1 MLRLTISK
9 GHETVRSLELAP
21 GRHLVGRQES
31 CAVVLADPDVS
42 SVHAQIEV
50 GEREIVVKDM
60 ESLNGVFSRGKKV
73 GKASFTQDVDFEIAG
88 YSFTGR
94 FKPGKRRL
102 GLPAVSLP
110 GLKALVPA
118 VLLLAVLGT
127 LCAFWLAGA
136 SAVHQATQRESLRRG
151 TLLARS
157 LAEQNI
163 CPLRARLTGEVR
175 VTPVSAEEGVRYA
188 FVADQYGKVLAP
200 AQAIGKILDHPKVTE
215 ALRQGLTTMYEG
227 PEGETLLA
235 SPIKDA
241 GGVLGVAVISYAPG
255 SGLDGPSLSGPALL
269 GVAAAVVLA
278 LAGSWLVL
286 RAFFGPVES
295 LTEQIGLALKTGE
308 RGLNLRD
315 LDPRLASLGQAVER
329 VLLLPRA
336 QDEPR
341 GGRAAASPAGA
352 PAKPAHGDRDGHAPA
367 ASGLE
372 AQPGPCFLLDLGGY
386 RILAWNKAFEPL
398 AASGTQTPV
407 HLLQGLAAPDHL
419 TAVLA
424 LLENPEAS
432 GETALEGAFAS
443 VAKTPAG
450 PGQALFLF
458 KDAHHG

>member
-9 GHETVRSLELAP
+9 GPETLRSLELAP
-21 GRHLVGRQES
+21 GRHLVGRQEG
-31 CAVVLADPDVS
+31 CAVVLADSDVS

-50 GEREIVVKDM
+50 GEREVVVKDM
-60 ESLNGVFSRGKKV
+60 ESLNGVFSRGKKI
-73 GKASFTQDVDFEIAG
+73 GKVSFSQDVDFEIAG

-94 FKPGKRRL
+94 FKSGKRRQ
-102 GLPAVSLP
+102 GLPAFSLP
-110 GLKALVPA
+110 GIKVLVPA

-127 LCAFWLAGA
+127 LCAFWRAGV
-136 SAVHQATQRESLRRG
+136 SAVNQATQRESLRRG

-215 ALRQGLTTMYEG
+215 ALHQGQTTMYEG
-227 PEGETLLA
+227 SEGEILLA

-241 GGVLGVAVISYAPG
+241 EGVLGVAVVSYTPLNG
-255 SGLDGPSLSGPALL
+255 MVGPSMFGPALL
-269 GVAAAVVLA
+269 GGAVAVGLA
-278 LAGSWLVL
+278 LAGSWLLL

-295 LTEQIGLALKTGE
+295 LTEQIGLALKTGN

-315 LDPRLASLGQAVER
+315 LDPRLADLGQAVER

-336 QDEPR
+336 QDEPG
-341 GGRAAASPAGA
+341 GGRRAAPPSGSPPRGLDDQA
-352 PAKPAHGDRDGHAPA
+352 PVATDM
-367 ASGLE
+367 E
-372 AQPGPCFLLDLGGY
+372 AQPGPCFLMDLADY
-386 RILAWNKAFEPL
+386 RILAWNKGFEPL

-407 HLLQGLAAPDHL
+407 HLLRGLAAPEHL

-443 VAKTPAG
+443 VVKTPAR

-458 KDAHHG
+458 KGAHHG